1 MRYFTLVIHVLFFF
15 SERAQYIPEE
25 TESPQF
31 SIERKNEDSQSQQD
45 IKLPLFASTSK
56 EDSKLK

>member
-1 MRYFTLVIHVLFFF
+1 MRSFILKIHVLFFF
-15 SERAQYIPEE
+15 SERPQYIPEE

-31 SIERKNEDSQSQQD
+31 SIERKNEDSQIQQD